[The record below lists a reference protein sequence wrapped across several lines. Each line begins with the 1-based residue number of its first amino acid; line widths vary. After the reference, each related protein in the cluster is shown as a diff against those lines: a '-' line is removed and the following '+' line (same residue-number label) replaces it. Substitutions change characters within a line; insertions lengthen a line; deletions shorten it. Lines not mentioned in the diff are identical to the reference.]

1 MQWDQH
7 CIVLC
12 YCTCMGKNF
21 EGVGLFHRF
30 CKLYL
35 YQMFTKIYNVKF
47 SIDPSACVF
56 RHYARADSY
65 QGVVVRMHNY
75 T

>member
-7 CIVLC
+7 CIELS
-12 YCTCMGKNF
+12 YCTCMGKNI

-35 YQMFTKIYNVKF
+35 YQMFMKILNVKF
-47 SIDPSACVF
+47 LIDPSACVF
-56 RHYARADSY
+56 RHYACADSY
-65 QGVVVRMHNY
+65 QGVIMHENAK
-75 T
+75 